1 MKPHRLME
9 IKTGDI
15 VLKLSSE
22 GGGGSPA
29 ERDPERVREDV
40 VNELVAL
47 RVAREV
53 YRVVLDPAT
62 LVVDPEGTRALR
74 AARG

>member
-1 MKPHRLME
+1 MKPHRLVE

-22 GGGGSPA
+22 GGGSPA